1 MTKSPLA
8 ITAPL
13 IHLSINSLTK
23 PCLYDTIISI
33 ENKVIYFGPN
43 WKLPFSAL
51 SPRSISQV
59 EDILDDY
66 DNNRGRLSSGRKD
79 ITLMFES
86 NDFSKVFECDFHNFS
101 VFKKDLI
108 NFLHQFLKRYDKWEQ
123 KQNKKMTSIEED
135 YISKKNS
142 KASTRAGS
150 SNLSGRSS
158 RFFAGNSR
166 NCNDSDHM
174 THNHS
179 RSMVKTVKSA
189 PKKYKSNLDKLK
201 DKMLRKLKE
210 NESYWSE
217 DETSLESKI
226 QSRGGDQVLESD
238 SQMDHQD
245 RSEENVI
252 SKRNR
257 PEKSVKQRKKLKKM
271 GERKAI
277 EDDDSD
283 IDFGENDIA
292 PQFKQG
298 QHFKDDDDDDE
309 EDYGRGEMDDSRL
322 NTDLTR
328 GTTKVANITPLR
340 NQNIMPLIDHKTADD
355 VVTDEEVSSDSHSS
369 PKTEAPKSGILSFF
383 NSSKSVK
390 RSKLPLDG
398 TVAKSSKYST
408 AEKHKRSFHQHLS
421 PLKTHGLQNSSAL
434 SPHRTRHSSS
444 PNPKWE
450 QRKTIKC
457 DTPQKVYV
465 GSPKPKAVTFRPRS
479 LSPFKRSPI
488 KNPSQ
493 KSTPPR
499 SEEISHL
506 GLQKSPQ
513 KVDVGSP
520 KLKTVAFRPRSSSPS
535 KISPIKNPYQK
546 STPPRSEEISHLGL
560 KNLGN
565 TCYINSSLQILFSLP
580 HFVERLDVIYKRLK
594 SAQANDKET
603 MPLCSAILTVA
614 SALRLFP
621 SLAQN
626 VSTIEGS
633 ANPSVLKKE
642 LDVLTDKFA
651 GYEQRD
657 AHEFL
662 SDLIDLLHDE
672 LLVAARVNNFGEDFE
687 LPTDEFFRLTVNVT
701 LTCNCCNYSRS
712 KQEMYRHLSIDI
724 GTNRSNQDEPWTIH
738 QGIDNFFKPEVRD
751 IKCEKCKE
759 GTSVTQTIAVTS
771 RPKALLLHLKR
782 FRMEAKDGQVII
794 RKSSGRVKSG
804 QSVSLGTFM
813 DNGDNAKNCSYEL
826 KGVVRHIG
834 SSSLSGHYTADALR
848 KNLKDG
854 NQEWVNFDDGSTSIT
869 SLYDVLESE
878 GSQSNNYLMLYS
890 LE

>member
-1 MTKSPLA
+1 
-8 ITAPL
+8 
-13 IHLSINSLTK
+13 
-23 PCLYDTIISI
+23 
-33 ENKVIYFGPN
+33 
-43 WKLPFSAL
+43 
-51 SPRSISQV
+51 
-59 EDILDDY
+59 
-66 DNNRGRLSSGRKD
+66 
-79 ITLMFES
+79 
-86 NDFSKVFECDFHNFS
+86 
-101 VFKKDLI
+101 
-108 NFLHQFLKRYDKWEQ
+108 
-123 KQNKKMTSIEED
+123 MTSIDED
-135 YISKKNS
+135 YIPKKNS
-142 KASTRAGS
+142 KASTWAGS
-150 SNLSGRSS
+150 SNLSSRSS

-166 NCNDSDHM
+166 NSNDVDHR
-174 THNHS
+174 THNNS

-189 PKKYKSNLDKLK
+189 PKKYRSNLDKLK

-210 NESYWSE
+210 DESYWSE
-217 DETSLESKI
+217 DEASLESKI
-226 QSRGGDQVLESD
+226 QSRGGDQVLELD
-238 SQMDHQD
+238 SQMDLQD

-298 QHFKDDDDDDE
+298 QLFKDDDNDDE

-328 GTTKVANITPLR
+328 GSSKVANITPLR
-340 NQNIMPLIDHKTADD
+340 NQNIVPLIDDKTTDD
-355 VVTDEEVSSDSHSS
+355 VVTDEEVSADSHSS
-369 PKTEAPKSGILSFF
+369 PKTETPKSGILSFF
-383 NSSKSVK
+383 ISSKSVK

-398 TVAKSSKYST
+398 AVATSSKYST
-408 AEKHKRSFHQHLS
+408 TEKHKLSFHQHLS

-457 DTPQKVYV
+457 DTPQKVD
-465 GSPKPKAVTFRPRS
+465 GSPKLKSVTFRPRSLSPFKRSPIKNSSQKSISPRSEEISHLGLQKSPQKVDVGSPVKFRSRS

-513 KVDVGSP
+513 KVHVGSP
-520 KLKTVAFRPRSSSPS
+520 KPKAVTFRPSSLSPS

-546 STPPRSEEISHLGL
+546 STPPRSQEISHLGL

-594 SAQANDKET
+594 SAQANDKEM
-603 MPLCSAILTVA
+603 MPLCSAILNVA
-614 SALRLFP
+614 SALRLLP
-621 SLAQN
+621 SHIQN

-672 LLVAARVNNFGEDFE
+672 LLVAARVNNFGDDFE

-701 LTCNCCNYSRS
+701 LTCHCCNYSRS

-724 GTNRSNQDEPWTIH
+724 GINRSSQDEPWTIL

-782 FRMEAKDGQVII
+782 FRMEAKDGQLII
-794 RKSSGRVKSG
+794 CKSSGRVKSG

-813 DNGDNAKNCSYEL
+813 DNGDDAKNCSYEL

-848 KNLKDG
+848 KNSKG
-854 NQEWVNFDDGSTSIT
+854 GTQEWVNFDDGSTSIT